1 MGRGQ
6 VGGGEVP
13 GTGEPPGA
21 GQVPGARQVQLEV
34 SGPLPGDEELVPD
47 KELGQPAGG
56 LQVSLAEVLPAGG
69 EVEGEERREESQAGR
84 EEEQAASFGEE
95 QVLAQPP
102 AQGLA
107 VSLQVGDQLC
117 VCRCVTAGVY

>member
-13 GTGEPPGA
+13 GTGELPGA
-21 GQVPGARQVQLEV
+21 GQVPGARQVQV
-34 SGPLPGDEELVPD
+34 RGPLPGDEELVPEE
-47 KELGQPAGG
+47 ELGQPAGG
-56 LQVSLAEVLPAGG
+56 LQASQAEVLPAGG
-69 EVEGEERREESQAGR
+69 EVEEQERREEGQAGR
-84 EEEQAASFGEE
+84 EEEQAASLREE

-107 VSLQVGDQLC
+107 VSLQV
-117 VCRCVTAGVY
+117 AG